1 MPLNLE
7 QFRTSVLLNFK
18 IESLMES
25 YRNERIELLKSL
37 RWGEWY
43 GNPFMDMKTALAELV
58 IIRPEISI
66 SSERAR
72 RARPPK
78 F

>member
-1 MPLNLE
+1 
-7 QFRTSVLLNFK
+7 
-18 IESLMES
+18 MES

-43 GNPFMDMKTALAELV
+43 GNPFKDMKTALAEFV
-58 IIRPEISI
+58 IILNSN
-66 SSERAR
+66 SSLFIIHKTEDCTSFETRQHI
-72 RARPPK
+72 